1 MPYKIIN
8 KNGFPVIDV
17 ETCKGK
23 RETFTPEQISGM
35 VLGQMKTIAEDYL
48 GKEVT
53 KAVVTVP
60 AYFKDAQRQAT
71 RDAGIIAGLDIIRII
86 NEPTSAAIAYGMS
99 DTSST
104 QGYPKFK

>member
-1 MPYKIIN
+1 MPFKISN
-8 KNGFPVIDV
+8 KNGFPVVEV

-35 VLGQMKTIAEDYL
+35 VLGEMKSIAERYL
-48 GKEVT
+48 GREVT

-60 AYFKDAQRQAT
+60 AYFKDSQRQAT

-86 NEPTSAAIAYGMS
+86 NDEQSNLGCRLW
-99 DTSST
+99 
-104 QGYPKFK
+104 